1 MGRFNEKLRALRKE
15 HNMTQ
20 DELADKLGISRS
32 AVGMYEQGRREPD
45 FDKLKVLADYFSV
58 SSDVLLES
66 EEDRRARQEERLAA
80 YAAAFQAAEDKMRE
94 EEQAVIKAYRTASE
108 DTKKAVR
115 AVLGIEI

>member
-1 MGRFNEKLRALRKE
+1 MEDLGDRLKRLRIEKEK
-15 HNMTQ
+15 TQ
-20 DELADKLGISRS
+20 KDLADALGVTAMAIS
-32 AVGMYEQGRREPD
+32 GYERGTRHPSYEM
-45 FDKLKVLADYFSV
+45 LKALADYFDV
-58 SSDVLLES
+58 SYDALLES
-66 EEDRRARQEERLAA
+66 DAVRRARQEERLAA